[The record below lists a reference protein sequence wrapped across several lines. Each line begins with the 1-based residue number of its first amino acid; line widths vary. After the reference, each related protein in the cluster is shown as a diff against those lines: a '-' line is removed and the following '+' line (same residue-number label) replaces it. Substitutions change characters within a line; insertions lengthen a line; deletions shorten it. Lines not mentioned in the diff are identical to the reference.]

1 MNQMNK
7 GRGEGGCEAT
17 VGSPNYESLTVT
29 ELKRIAQD
37 RSMMVAY
44 KNKAELIA
52 RLRTWDE
59 KNRVINERR
68 RQMEEA
74 EAADRLGRGGL
85 RLQKDVL
92 EHVDSLDYPFSFL
105 RNGHYSRE
113 CDPIPGQD
121 LEDIGAFPDNIAE
134 YLWISPGAN
143 DECPWLCL
151 CRLDTGVHVYFR
163 GECDYTGFDCQGD
176 MKLYAHRD
184 PNILILM
191 GMTAADYKEYVR
203 DTVPIE

>member
-1 MNQMNK
+1 M
-7 GRGEGGCEAT
+7 
-17 VGSPNYESLTVT
+17 NYESLTVP
-29 ELKRIAQD
+29 ELKRLVKERMIRVPSTKKA
-37 RSMMVAY
+37 
-44 KNKAELIA
+44 NLIAELQA
-52 RLRTWDE
+52 WDE
-59 KNRVINERR
+59 KRHVIDERL

-85 RLQKDVL
+85 RLQRDVL
-92 EHVDSLDYPFSFL
+92 EHVDSLEYPFSFL
-105 RNGHYSRE
+105 RNGEYRNE
-113 CDPIPGQD
+113 CDSIPGQD
-121 LEDIGAFPDNIAE
+121 VEDIGAFPDNIAE

-184 PNILILM
+184 PNILIQM
-191 GMTAADYKEYVR
+191 GMTAADYKMYVY